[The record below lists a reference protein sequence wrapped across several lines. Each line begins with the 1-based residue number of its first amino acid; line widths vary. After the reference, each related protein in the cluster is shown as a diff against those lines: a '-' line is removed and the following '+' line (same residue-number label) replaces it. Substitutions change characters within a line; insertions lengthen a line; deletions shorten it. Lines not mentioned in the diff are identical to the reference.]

1 MRVLLFLL
9 ILLSSC
15 ATTKMSGISTEIY
28 AKCIANNG
36 EQAVF
41 ESKNPNYSQII
52 VKDKVTKYKVGR
64 SYVLILR
71 KK

>member
-1 MRVLLFLL
+1 MLFLL
-9 ILLSSC
+9 MLLSSC
-15 ATTKMSGISTEIY
+15 ITTTKSGISTEIY
-28 AKCIANNG
+28 AKCISNNG
-36 EQAVF
+36 DQAVF
-41 ESKNPNYSQII
+41 ECTNPNYSQII